1 MMKQRL
7 RDQYMQKWRESL
19 NNTSK
24 LFFYCK
30 FKTDVLPTGNVC
42 SSPIFEP
49 VGFGVGV
56 VIELLLYK
64 LLHQLFLYV
73 QAYTSFVSIVLLY
86 SAEIWTSVIVMSV
99 WK

>member
-73 QAYTSFVSIVLLY
+73 QAYTLFVSIVLLY
-86 SAEIWTSVIVMSV
+86 SAEI
-99 WK
+99 